1 VPAALTPSAPQA
13 PEGNHSLSLEESEKK
28 AIIRALEESGWVQ
41 KDAAPLLGVSRR
53 ALNYKIQK
61 YAIEIPKRRGGRR

>member
-1 VPAALTPSAPQA
+1 MAGGGDP
-13 PEGNHSLSLEESEKK
+13 LSLEESERI
-28 AIIRALEESGWVQ
+28 AIIRALEKSAWVQ

-61 YAIEIPKRRGGRR
+61 YGIEIPRRRAAKK